1 MEVEKYFPKAALEP
15 GGMQVV
21 WLRSPSHGRLGP
33 CHPKMIVV
41 LSSPFYASM
50 AKIKLN
56 ICIIF

>member
-1 MEVEKYFPKAALEP
+1 MEVEKHFPKAALEP

-21 WLRSPSHGRLGP
+21 WLRSPSRGGLGP
-33 CHPKMIVV
+33 RRPKMIVV
-41 LSSPFYASM
+41 LSSPFYGFM